1 MPRVGRKHF
10 PYTSKGIA
18 DAKAE
23 AASSGKKLD
32 IPYKADK
39 KHFKAPDSP
48 KRTKVSY
55 KTGGKVEMYQDQLRR
70 KYHGK

>member
-32 IPYKADK
+32 VPHKAEK
-39 KHFKAPDSP
+39 RHFKAPAPS
-48 KRTKVSY
+48 KVSY